1 MPVIP
6 GLAADGEGAGAGID
20 LVVVHAD
27 RLVESVFPI
36 AVGLVRGAEEAGVVD
51 KCVVVSPEGSVGVD
65 VEPKVCEVQVSPGAL
80 AVLAL
85 L

>member
-1 MPVIP
+1 M
-6 GLAADGEGAGAGID
+6 AFFEQ
-20 LVVVHAD
+20 
-27 RLVESVFPI
+27 I
-36 AVGLVRGAEEAGVVD
+36 AVAVFLLTTTVAHVFLSLTVHLPLARKRGTCLSARPHTCVVD